1 MSQSIDPA
9 TGGEPTRARRKVV
22 RSLVRPVQAF
32 ISEEVL
38 SGVVLLVAATAA
50 LIWANSPWDGAYH
63 DLFTAKLYIHAGS
76 LHFDED
82 LRHWIN
88 DGLMAMFFFVVGLEI
103 KRELLRGELA
113 GLDKAILPAVAAAG
127 GMIVPALIYTAVN
140 AGGDGGRGWGIPMAT
155 DLAFAL
161 GALALLGNRLPPSV
175 RVFLLALA
183 IVDDI
188 GSIAVISIFYS
199 GDIDFAWLA
208 AAVLLFAGAFALRH
222 ALARH
227 YFAFAIAGILVWLAV
242 FQSGL
247 STTLVGV
254 ALGLMTPLDPVAG
267 GESAVERLESFVH
280 PFDGLLIVPLFALA
294 NAGLDLSSGS
304 LTHSV
309 TSGVVVARVVGKPIG
324 IVLASWVVVRLGL
337 ASLPNSMRWV
347 HLAGVGVLAGMGF
360 TVALLVN
367 EIAFRGDPLAND
379 GKLGIIVAALIAG
392 TLGLAVLMLF
402 GRAEPESAATG
413 K

>member
-1 MSQSIDPA
+1 LSQFIDPA
-9 TGGEPTRARRKVV
+9 IGGEPTTARQKVV

-38 SGVVLLVAATAA
+38 SGVILLVAAIAA
-50 LIWANSPWDGAYH
+50 LIWANSPWDGSYH

-82 LRHWIN
+82 VRHWIN
-88 DGLMAMFFFVVGLEI
+88 DGLMAVFFFVVGLEI

-161 GALALLGNRLPPSV
+161 GVLALLGNRVPPSV

-208 AAVLLFAGAFALRH
+208 AAVVLFAGAFALRH

-227 YFAFAIAGILVWLAV
+227 YFAFAIAGMLVWLAV

-324 IVLASWVVVRLGL
+324 IVFASWVVVRLGL

-347 HLAGVGVLAGMGF
+347 HLLGVGVLGGIGF

-367 EIAFRGDPLAND
+367 EIAFGGDPLAND

-402 GRAEPESAATG
+402 GRAEPGSAATG